1 MNKSLSTRLMYSFM
15 ALIMVIVVGVTAG
28 ISYLIG
34 DYFFKNNEQELAEKG
49 NEMAA
54 TVEYFMGFSNSMEM
68 LNRYVFAVDR
78 LVGARLWLVD
88 AEVELLAGSNINT
101 DYKPD
106 GTCPG
111 L

>member
-28 ISYLIG
+28 ISYLIA
-34 DYFFKNNEQELAEKG
+34 DYFFKTNEQELAEKG

-78 LVGARLWLVD
+78 LVGARIWLFD
-88 AEVELLAGSNINT
+88 DKFELLA
-101 DYKPD
+101 KL
-106 GTCPG
+106 PG
-111 L
+111 K